1 MVNYEIKPLSEKTN
15 LLVLSRLEEQEASPG
30 LPPVST
36 RCIILE
42 DDEIPLLLQTLNDYA
57 NKTGNQRV

>member
-1 MVNYEIKPLSEKTN
+1 MVNYEIRTLSENTN
-15 LLVLSRLEEQEASPG
+15 LIVLSRLEKQESSPG
-30 LPPVST
+30 LPPVSS

-57 NKTGNQRV
+57 NKNGNQRV